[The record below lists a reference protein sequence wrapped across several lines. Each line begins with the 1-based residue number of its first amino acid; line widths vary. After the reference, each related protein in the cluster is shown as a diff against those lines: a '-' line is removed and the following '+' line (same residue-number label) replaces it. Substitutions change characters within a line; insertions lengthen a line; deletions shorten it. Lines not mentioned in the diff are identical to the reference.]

1 MAAAVSTAPIGFL
14 SHDGT
19 SQIRG
24 LIWAPERPA
33 GTRAPAPR
41 AIVQI
46 VHGMAE
52 HLGRYDEFARFLV
65 DRGFVVCASDHVGHG
80 KSAPDLA
87 KLGCLPA
94 ENGKDVLI
102 EDVNEL
108 RRTVAARYARQVP
121 YILFGHSMG
130 SFVVRAYLARYAEG
144 LAAAV
149 ICGTGQQPLALS
161 KAGNFLA
168 RRIAASKGEDYKSTF
183 LDNLGA
189 GAFAKQIENARTP
202 FDWISTDPAVVDAY
216 IADELCGVMFS
227 AGGYATLTDLTGEVV
242 TRACAAKVPR
252 DLPVLFIAG
261 AEDPVGNC
269 GKGVHAAAELLRGA
283 GVERVDEVFYPGM
296 RHEIL
301 NEPGRAQV
309 YTEVAQWME
318 EHACEKP
325 TS

>member
-1 MAAAVSTAPIGFL
+1 MAATVSTAPIGFR

-41 AIVQI
+41 GIVQI
-46 VHGMAE
+46 VHGMSE
-52 HLGRYDEFARFLV
+52 HLGRYDGFARYLV
-65 DRGFVVCASDHVGHG
+65 GRGFTVCASDHVGHG
-80 KSAPDLA
+80 KSVPGPE

-94 ENGKDVLI
+94 QGGKDVLI
-102 EDVNEL
+102 EDVHEL
-108 RRTVAARYARQVP
+108 RRTVAARYSRQTP

-130 SFVVRAYLARYAEG
+130 SFVVRAYLARHAED

-149 ICGTGQQPLALS
+149 ICGTGTQPLALS
-161 KAGNFLA
+161 KAGSFLA
-168 RRIAASKGEDYKSTF
+168 RRIAASKGEDYRSAF
-183 LDNLGA
+183 LDGLGV
-189 GAFAKQIENARTP
+189 GTFAKQIENARTP
-202 FDWISTDPAVVDAY
+202 FDWLSTDPAVVDAY
-216 IADELCGVMFS
+216 IADELCGAMFS

-242 TRACAAKVPR
+242 TRACAAKVPH
-252 DLPVLFIAG
+252 DLPVLFVAG
-261 AEDPVGNC
+261 AEDPVGGC

-283 GVERVDEVFYPGM
+283 GVRRVDEVLYPGM

-309 YTEVAQWME
+309 YDDIAQWME

-325 TS
+325 MS